1 MALTELQK
9 AQNKAAQLVRNRAH
23 AARLQQYRREMDAV
37 DAEPEVVQARKK
49 FDPDL
54 RSANPVIH
62 GRDSGVNS
70 LSLVLNVLAHDLN
83 RSAAAAHRKVA
94 RAPKV
99 PTPQAALYLGELL
112 GPEHAAAHPLEAVD

>member
-62 GRDSGVNS
+62 GREDVNLAPLRRGISASPWPTRGAPGS
-70 LSLVLNVLAHDLN
+70 LWPVHEF
-83 RSAAAAHRKVA
+83 A
-94 RAPKV
+94 RDRPV
-99 PTPQAALYLGELL
+99 GLPF
-112 GPEHAAAHPLEAVD
+112 